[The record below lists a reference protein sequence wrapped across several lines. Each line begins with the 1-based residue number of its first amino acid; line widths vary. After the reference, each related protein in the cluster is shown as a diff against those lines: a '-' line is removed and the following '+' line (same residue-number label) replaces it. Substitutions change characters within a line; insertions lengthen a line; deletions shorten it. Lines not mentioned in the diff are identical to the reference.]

1 MTPYISRRGC
11 AGQVPC
17 GGPTTYDEIVAL
29 LAYAGG
35 NEQPVRITTTDR
47 TEVLGVPTS
56 VDTHITAHEVF
67 LRPLGQDDTEIA
79 VSLGAITTVELA

>member
-1 MTPYISRRGC
+1 MTYE
-11 AGQVPC
+11 
-17 GGPTTYDEIVAL
+17 EIVAL

-67 LRPLGQDDTEIA
+67 LRPVGQEDTEIA

>member
-1 MTPYISRRGC
+1 M
-11 AGQVPC
+11 
-17 GGPTTYDEIVAL
+17 TYDEIVAL

-67 LRPLGQDDTEIA
+67 LRPLGQDNTEIA

>member
-1 MTPYISRRGC
+1 M
-11 AGQVPC
+11 
-17 GGPTTYDEIVAL
+17 TYDEIVAL

-79 VSLGAITTVELA
+79 VSLGAIATVELA

>member
-1 MTPYISRRGC
+1 M
-11 AGQVPC
+11 
-17 GGPTTYDEIVAL
+17 TYDEIVAL

>member
-1 MTPYISRRGC
+1 M
-11 AGQVPC
+11 
-17 GGPTTYDEIVAL
+17 TYDEIIAL

>member
-1 MTPYISRRGC
+1 M
-11 AGQVPC
+11 
-17 GGPTTYDEIVAL
+17 TYDEIVAL

-56 VDTHITAHEVF
+56 VDTHVTAHEVF